1 MGDPEGATR
10 LWHGFADMHTVASDE
25 LVIVRGEGCWVE
37 DAGGRRYLD
46 ATGGLWYAA
55 VGYGRQAI
63 ADAVS
68 TQMTK
73 LHAYSNFGSYAT
85 EPTLQLADRLAAIAP
100 IPDGVVFFTSGGSES
115 VETAAKLVR
124 RYWDAVGRPEK
135 QIIVAREHS
144 YHGMAAYGTSLAG
157 IPGNRD
163 GYGPLVQGTEFI
175 PHDDPDALA
184 RLLEDHGDRVAA
196 FIAEPVIGAG
206 GVYPPSPGYWAA
218 IQDLCRRHDV
228 LLVADE
234 VVTGFG
240 RMGRWFA
247 SERYNINPD
256 ILIFAKAV
264 TSGYMPLGGLIV
276 GERVKGPFWGSST
289 TAVFRHGYTYS
300 GHAAACAGALANLD
314 IIENEKLLGRVRDLE
329 PVLASALDGLTSAP
343 LVSEVRCVGLTAA
356 IELDASPSVVER
368 VVVAA
373 RNRGV
378 LTRSL
383 RGKALH
389 VSPPFVI
396 TEGEIALLASTYAEA
411 LADVAAISI
420 GNQL

>member
-1 MGDPEGATR
+1 
-10 LWHGFADMHTVASDE
+10 
-25 LVIVRGEGCWVE
+25 
-37 DAGGRRYLD
+37 
-46 ATGGLWYAA
+46 
-55 VGYGRQAI
+55 
-63 ADAVS
+63 
-68 TQMTK
+68 MTK

-85 EPTLQLADRLAAIAP
+85 EPTIRLADRIAALVP

-115 VETAAKLVR
+115 VETAAKLIR
-124 RYWDAVGRPEK
+124 RYWDAIGRPEK
-135 QIIVAREHS
+135 QIIVARERS

-157 IPGNRD
+157 IPGNRE

-175 PHDDPDALA
+175 GHDEPEALA
-184 RLLEDHGDRVAA
+184 RLLEDHGDRIAA
-196 FIAEPVIGAG
+196 FIGEPVIGAG
-206 GVYPPSPGYWAA
+206 GVYPPSPGYWPA
-218 IQDLCRRHDV
+218 IQELCRRHDV

-247 SERYNINPD
+247 SERYNISPD
-256 ILIFAKAV
+256 IVIFAKAV

-276 GERVKGPFWGSST
+276 GERVKAPFWGPTT

-314 IIENEKLLGRVRDLE
+314 ILESENLIGRVRDLE
-329 PVLASALDGLTSAP
+329 PILASAMAELKSAP
-343 LVSEVRCVGLTAA
+343 LVAEVRCVGLTAA
-356 IELDASPSVVER
+356 IELDASPSIVDR

-383 RGKALH
+383 GGKALH

-396 TEGEIALLASTYAEA
+396 TEGEIGLLASKFTDA
-411 LADVAAISI
+411 LADVAAIGAASS
-420 GNQL
+420 GSTRR